1 MLEFLMKYGGEIITL
16 VGTLCTAFAA
26 RWGEKK
32 ILRNHGELKDD
43 KYYEQL
49 RGVKSKKKE

>member
-16 VGTLCTAFAA
+16 VGTLCTALAA